1 MPAQRL
7 SGAQSM
13 TAPLL
18 KVMVRAPGPSFGRA
32 YDDPAHGFLHQ
43 VDLVLAQR
51 QHTAFADLL
60 TRLGVEVEV
69 LGDDDLGPDS
79 VYVFDPLLIAA
90 RGALPLR
97 MGKPT
102 RRNEWAALERWAT
115 ASGIR
120 TVGRI
125 EAPGTVEGGDT
136 FWLRPDLLC
145 VGRSLRTNTEGA
157 AQLAQLVGG
166 RVELFDLPWWH
177 GPSEVLHLLS
187 VISPV
192 SDDLALVYRPLLPS
206 GLAVLLDELDV
217 RTVAVSDDEFAT
229 LGCNVLA
236 VRPGVVIVADGN
248 PQTCAALAA
257 AGCEVHTLDL
267 SEIGLNGS
275 GGPTCLTRPVLR
287 DTTDSQS

>member
-1 MPAQRL
+1 
-7 SGAQSM
+7 
-13 TAPLL
+13 
-18 KVMVRAPGPSFGRA
+18 
-32 YDDPAHGFLHQ
+32 
-43 VDLVLAQR
+43 
-51 QHTAFADLL
+51 
-60 TRLGVEVEV
+60 
-69 LGDDDLGPDS
+69 
-79 VYVFDPLLIAA
+79 
-90 RGALPLR
+90 
-97 MGKPT
+97 
-102 RRNEWAALERWAT
+102 
-115 ASGIR
+115 
-120 TVGRI
+120 
-125 EAPGTVEGGDT
+125 
-136 FWLRPDLLC
+136 
-145 VGRSLRTNTEGA
+145 
-157 AQLAQLVGG
+157 VGG